1 MNNPLRN
8 NRTDNISNPIQSYF
22 RFSYRRFF
30 GTPERALEKA
40 YNAALA
46 IKLIEDEYFNGQTIS
61 EETKNYSKTVLDC
74 FISDLNKNLNLI
86 KIELW
91 EFKISR
97 FLLTKNNYNPPL
109 EKLVFID
116 KIVEKYNQK
125 NEREIVDLTLVK
137 KTPQTSDRS
146 KADLNVNGAKESINF
161 MNIDPIDKKT
171 GALPRSLGR
180 TLQKLK
186 DDLDDN
192 TEEKVVQNF
201 RRSRKITKLA
211 IRTFLLMI
219 LVPLLVQ
226 QLTKDFIFL
235 PAIERN
241 RDNNKTAIFMNSEMQ
256 EEALQELQ
264 IFEERLNFE
273 ALIGRAPNLN
283 LEDKEDKLKEKAQ
296 ELAVEF
302 KEKSNIAL
310 SNVFADIL
318 GLTSFA
324 IVAFTNKTGIAAIK
338 TLLDTIVYDLSD
350 SAKAFIIILS
360 TDIFVGFHSPHGWE
374 VLLESVANHL
384 GLVAN
389 RSAIFLFIATF
400 PVVLDT
406 IFKYW
411 IFRYLNRISPS
422 AVATLKEMNE

>member
-8 NRTDNISNPIQSYF
+8 DRSGNSSNLVQSYF
-22 RFSYRRFF
+22 RFSYRWFF

-46 IKLIEDEYFNGQTIS
+46 IKLIEDEYFRGEKISDRDERYGKTI
-61 EETKNYSKTVLDC
+61 LDC
-74 FISDLNKNLNLI
+74 FITDLNKYLNLI
-86 KIELW
+86 KINLA
-91 EFKISR
+91 EFKVSR
-97 FLLTKNNYNPPL
+97 FLLANKTNFPL

-116 KIVEKYNQK
+116 NIVERYTPKK
-125 NEREIVDLTLVK
+125 NEIVLGSQPQAIAKPAK
-137 KTPQTSDRS
+137 KDRS
-146 KADLNVNGAKESINF
+146 NLNPARENTNF
-161 MNIDPIDKKT
+161 MKIDPIDQKT

-180 TLQKLK
+180 TIQKLK
-186 DDLDDN
+186 DDFDEN
-192 TEEKVVQNF
+192 TEEKIVQNF
-201 RRSRKITKLA
+201 RRSRKTTKLA
-211 IRTFLLMI
+211 IRTFLLLI
-219 LVPLLVQ
+219 LIPLLIQ
-226 QLTKDFIFL
+226 QLSKQFLFL
-235 PAIERN
+235 PVIEKN
-241 RDNNKTAIFMNSEMQ
+241 RANNTAAIFINSEMQ
-256 EEALQELQ
+256 EEALKELQ

-273 ALIGRAPNLN
+273 ALLGRAPDLN
-283 LEDKEDKLKEKAQ
+283 LEEKEEVIKEKVQ
-296 ELAVEF
+296 ELAIEF

-310 SNVFADIL
+310 SNIFADFL
-318 GLTSFA
+318 SL
-324 IVAFTNKTGIAAIK
+324 VAFTFVVFTNKTGIGAIE
-338 TLLDTIVYDLSD
+338 TLLDSVVYDLSD

-374 VLLESVANHL
+374 VLLEGVANHL

-389 RSAIFLFIATF
+389 RGAIFLFIATF

>member
-8 NRTDNISNPIQSYF
+8 NRTDNVSNPIQSYF

-46 IKLIEDEYFNGQTIS
+46 IKLIEDEYFNGQTIL
-61 EETKNYSKTVLDC
+61 EKTKNYSKTVLDC

-86 KIELW
+86 KINLW
-91 EFKISR
+91 EFKVSR

-116 KIVEKYNQK
+116 KIVEKYTQK
-125 NEREIVDLTLVK
+125 SDREIDNLKLVK
-137 KTPQTSDRS
+137 KTIKTSDRS
-146 KADLNVNGAKESINF
+146 KVNLNGTKESINF
-161 MNIDPIDKKT
+161 MDIDPIDKKT
-171 GALPRSLGR
+171 GVLPRSLGR
-180 TLQKLK
+180 TWQKLK

-201 RRSRKITKLA
+201 RRSRKLTKLA

-241 RDNNKTAIFMNSEMQ
+241 RDNNKTAIFMNYEMQ
-256 EEALQELQ
+256 EEALKELQ

-283 LEDKEDKLKEKAQ
+283 LEEKEDKLKEKAR

-324 IVAFTNKTGIAAIK
+324 IVAFSNKTGIAAIK
-338 TLLDTIVYDLSD
+338 TLLDSVVYDLSD

-374 VLLESVANHL
+374 VLLEGVATHL

-389 RSAIFLFIATF
+389 HSAIFLFIATF

>member
-8 NRTDNISNPIQSYF
+8 NRTDNVSNPIQSYF

-61 EETKNYSKTVLDC
+61 EETKKYSKTVLDC

-86 KIELW
+86 KIDLW
-91 EFKISR
+91 ELKISR
-97 FLLTKNNYNPPL
+97 FLLTKNNYNPSL

-116 KIVEKYNQK
+116 KIIEKYTQK
-125 NEREIVDLTLVK
+125 NEQEIVDLKLVK
-137 KTPQTSDRS
+137 KTPKSSDRS
-146 KADLNVNGAKESINF
+146 KVNLNGAKESINL
-161 MNIDPIDKKT
+161 MDIDPIDKKT

-180 TLQKLK
+180 TWQKLK

-201 RRSRKITKLA
+201 RRSRKITRLA

-241 RDNNKTAIFMNSEMQ
+241 RDNNKTAIFMNPEMQ
-256 EEALQELQ
+256 EEAFKELQ

-273 ALIGRAPNLN
+273 ILIGRAPNLN
-283 LEDKEDKLKEKAQ
+283 LEEKEDKVKEKAQ

-338 TLLDTIVYDLSD
+338 TLLDSVVYDLSD

-374 VLLESVANHL
+374 VLLEGVATHL

>member
-8 NRTDNISNPIQSYF
+8 NRTDNVSNPIQSYF

-61 EETKNYSKTVLDC
+61 EKTKNYSKTVLDC

-86 KIELW
+86 KINLW
-91 EFKISR
+91 EFKVSR

-116 KIVEKYNQK
+116 KIVEKYTQK
-125 NEREIVDLTLVK
+125 SEREIDNLKLVK
-137 KTPQTSDRS
+137 KTLKTSDRS
-146 KADLNVNGAKESINF
+146 KVNLNGTKESINL
-161 MNIDPIDKKT
+161 MDIDPIDKKT
-171 GALPRSLGR
+171 GVLPRSLGR
-180 TLQKLK
+180 TWQKLK

-201 RRSRKITKLA
+201 RRSRKLTKLA

-241 RDNNKTAIFMNSEMQ
+241 RDNNKTAIFMNYEMQ
-256 EEALQELQ
+256 EEAFKELQ

-283 LEDKEDKLKEKAQ
+283 LEEKEDKLKEKAR

-324 IVAFTNKTGIAAIK
+324 IVVFTNKTGIAAIK
-338 TLLDTIVYDLSD
+338 TLLDSVVYDLSD

-374 VLLESVANHL
+374 VLLEGVATHL

-389 RSAIFLFIATF
+389 HSAIFLFIATF

>member
-1 MNNPLRN
+1 
-8 NRTDNISNPIQSYF
+8 
-22 RFSYRRFF
+22 
-30 GTPERALEKA
+30 K
-40 YNAALA
+40 
-46 IKLIEDEYFNGQTIS
+46 
-61 EETKNYSKTVLDC
+61 
-74 FISDLNKNLNLI
+74 
-86 KIELW
+86 
-91 EFKISR
+91 
-97 FLLTKNNYNPPL
+97 
-109 EKLVFID
+109 
-116 KIVEKYNQK
+116 
-125 NEREIVDLTLVK
+125 
-137 KTPQTSDRS
+137 TSDRS
-146 KADLNVNGAKESINF
+146 KVNLNGTKESINF
-161 MNIDPIDKKT
+161 MDIDPIDKKT
-171 GALPRSLGR
+171 GVLPRSLGR
-180 TLQKLK
+180 TWQKLK

-201 RRSRKITKLA
+201 RRSRKLTKLA

-241 RDNNKTAIFMNSEMQ
+241 RDNNKTAIFMNYEMQ
-256 EEALQELQ
+256 EEALKELQ

-283 LEDKEDKLKEKAQ
+283 LEEKEDKLKEKAR

-324 IVAFTNKTGIAAIK
+324 IVAFSNKTGIAAIK
-338 TLLDTIVYDLSD
+338 TLLDSVVYDLSD

-374 VLLESVANHL
+374 VLLEGVATHL

-389 RSAIFLFIATF
+389 HSAIFLFIATF